1 MCVTMFNRP
10 TSYSHASYSH
20 VKANPMIYIF
30 VVAFSLADYRVK
42 ALEVCCCK
50 KMSVIYVFG
59 VEPSYP
65 TFTPTRF
72 STLYRFVQRTSIYGS
87 AFK

>member
-30 VVAFSLADYRVK
+30 VVAFSLADYR
-42 ALEVCCCK
+42 VCCCK